1 LALVNVLL
9 LEVHQM
15 SGSLLALV
23 NVLTI
28 TARGSPNKWF
38 MFVGIG

>member
-1 LALVNVLL
+1 
-9 LEVHQM
+9 
-15 SGSLLALV
+15 LLAFV